1 MQTFTWI
8 FLLFLVAST
17 LTQLYL
23 SLRQR
28 HYVAVHRVAVPA
40 AFGDKISL
48 AEHQKAADYTLA
60 KGQLGRL
67 ELGIAFVI
75 LLGWTLGGGFNVLD
89 QFWRGFAWSELVT
102 GTAVIVSLL
111 LISSL
116 LDVPLSLYRTFVL
129 EEKFG
134 FNKMTSKTF
143 WVDLLKGM
151 GLSLALGV
159 PLVMLILWLMN
170 TAGTLWWLYAWGTL
184 TAFSLFMMWAYPKFI
199 APLFNKFSPLEEG
212 EVATRI
218 NALLERTGFN
228 SKGVFVMDGSRRSGH
243 GNAYFTGF
251 GKNKRIVFFDTLL
264 KSLTPAQVEAVLA
277 HELGHFKR
285 KHIVKGMLLSMTMT
299 LVGFMAIAWFM
310 QQEWFYTSLGV
321 QQPSTYMALLLFVVV
336 SPVFTF
342 FIGPI
347 MAWWSRKH
355 EFEADA
361 FAAQQSSSTELISA
375 LVGLYK
381 ENASTLT
388 PDPLYSAFYDSHP
401 PASIRIA
408 HLQQQT

>member
-28 HYVAVHRVAVPA
+28 HYVAAHRAAVPA
-40 AFGDKISL
+40 AFSDKISL

-60 KGQLGRL
+60 KAQLGRL

-89 QFWRGFAWSELVT
+89 QFWRGFAWSELLT

-159 PLVMLILWLMN
+159 PLVMVILWLMN
-170 TAGTLWWLYAWGTL
+170 TAGTLWWLYAWGAL
-184 TAFSLFMMWAYPKFI
+184 TAFSLLMMWAYPKFI

-218 NALLERTGFN
+218 HALLERTGFN